1 MRTSTVVVLTVAAA
15 VLVATDASSL
25 YWVLWAALVVVA
37 TALWM
42 VRR

>member
-1 MRTSTVVVLTVAAA
+1 MRTSTVVVLAVAAA
-15 VLVATDASSL
+15 VLVATHATSI

-37 TALWM
+37 TTVWL